1 VKRGLGQWGC
11 RQSRLVESQAHRS
24 TQSAPLHR
32 SLIFKSTSTS
42 PCPRTDSTNGSV
54 LTGVGV
60 ASLQNWWSS
69 TAALHVLKRKRYERP
84 TQLRIYEADVY
95 PATLDFYGW
104 RLHRSSKRYMEH
116 ILTIFR
122 SHMLKVLIGPILAT
136 STFAVIVATYNTAAM
151 SGTALALPFGL
162 AKIFSFVP
170 KTIISAAW
178 EPYSLMSFALSL
190 MLVFRT
196 NSSYARW
203 VEARA
208 LWAVL
213 VNSGRNIV
221 RMALASFPSTDPG
234 LKLALGRWAVAFAR
248 SSKLHL
254 REEPTWH
261 DGESKQAGTT
271 IRNYTPGSK
280 RDAESNRTTS
290 ESGVAKEL
298 QDVLQPSEITLVE
311 EAQHR
316 PNLVLQLMSRC
327 VYAAKGLD
335 GSARVAIDTE
345 LKQLQDALGG
355 CERIL
360 RNPIPLSYT
369 RHTARFLIIWL
380 FLLPLA
386 LWEKMHWG
394 VVPATIVVSYLLF
407 GIDEIAI
414 QMEEPF
420 SVLPLEVLCDGLQ
433 RDVKEMLDSEDRVQ
447 SAVENYL
454 GSWGETGQI
463 PEGWDHPPP
472 LTMSDTDMDSDNEG
486 SAPVPGEGQNVQQ
499 GRAGQLASA

>member
-1 VKRGLGQWGC
+1 
-11 RQSRLVESQAHRS
+11 
-24 TQSAPLHR
+24 
-32 SLIFKSTSTS
+32 
-42 PCPRTDSTNGSV
+42 
-54 LTGVGV
+54 
-60 ASLQNWWSS
+60 
-69 TAALHVLKRKRYERP
+69 
-84 TQLRIYEADVY
+84 
-95 PATLDFYGW
+95 
-104 RLHRSSKRYMEH
+104 
-116 ILTIFR
+116 
-122 SHMLKVLIGPILAT
+122 
-136 STFAVIVATYNTAAM
+136 
-151 SGTALALPFGL
+151 
-162 AKIFSFVP
+162 
-170 KTIISAAW
+170 
-178 EPYSLMSFALSL
+178 

-221 RMALASFPSTDPG
+221 RMALASFPC
-234 LKLALGRWAVAFAR
+234 
-248 SSKLHL
+248 
-254 REEPTWH
+254 
-261 DGESKQAGTT
+261 ESKQAGTT

-298 QDVLQPSEITLVE
+298 QDVLQPAEITLVE

-327 VYAAKGLD
+327 VYSAKGLD

-345 LKQLQDALGG
+345 IKQLQDALGG

-360 RNPIPLSYT
+360 HNPIPLSYT

-454 GSWGETGQI
+454 GSWGETGQV
-463 PEGWDHPPP
+463 PEGWENPPP
-472 LTMSDTDMDSDNEG
+472 LTMSDTDMDSDSE
-486 SAPVPGEGQNVQQ
+486 SSTPVPGEGQNVQQ
-499 GRAGQLASA
+499 GTLTPA